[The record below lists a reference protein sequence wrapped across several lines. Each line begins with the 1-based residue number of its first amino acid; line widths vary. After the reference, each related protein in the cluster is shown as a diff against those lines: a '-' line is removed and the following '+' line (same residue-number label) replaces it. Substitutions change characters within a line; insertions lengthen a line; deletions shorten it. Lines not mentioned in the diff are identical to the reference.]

1 MSSCAA
7 CAEHPRLTFRRGK
20 ALDGRDKHGHD
31 GDKQTAWEGTTMGLL
46 DGKVALI
53 TGAGGGLG
61 EAYAQ
66 LFAREGAAVVVNDL
80 GGPRDGSGADVSM
93 AQKVV
98 NAIKA
103 EGGRAVANGAD
114 ISTLAGGQS
123 VFDDAIKNFGRA
135 DILVN
140 NAGIL
145 LDQTFAKATE
155 AAWDRVLKVHLKGTF
170 CCTQPVFKWMRENGG
185 GVIVNTSSTSGLI
198 GNFGQTNYGAAKGG
212 LWGLSNVLAIEGR
225 KYNIRIWTLAPG
237 ALTRMTA
244 DLPRYKENP
253 GAALGP
259 DGIAPAVLYMVSELS
274 GDQTG
279 KVLGV
284 SGPRGVREMRMME
297 MEGWKPPHTGWKAQ
311 DIVDHAKDIFF
322 SEEQIK
328 MGARRF

>member
-1 MSSCAA
+1 
-7 CAEHPRLTFRRGK
+7 LTRASIHLHKNLSKMMDCRVKPGN
-20 ALDGRDKHGHD
+20 DGAKG
-31 GDKQTAWEGTTMGLL
+31 ANIMGLL

-61 EAYAQ
+61 EAYAK
-66 LFAREGAAVVVNDL
+66 LFAREGAAIVVNDL
-80 GGPRDGSGADVSM
+80 GGPRDGSGGDVSM

-98 NAIKA
+98 DAIKA

-114 ISTLAGGQS
+114 ISTMAGGQS
-123 VFDDAIKNFGRA
+123 VFDDAIKHFGRA

-155 AAWDRVLKVHLKGTF
+155 AGWDKVLKVHLKGTF
-170 CCTQPVFKWMRENGG
+170 CVTQPVFRWMRENGG

-212 LWGLSNVLAIEGR
+212 IWGLSNVLAIEGR
-225 KYNIRIWTLAPG
+225 KYNIRVWTLAPG

-244 DLPRYKENP
+244 DLPRYIENP

-259 DGIAPAVLYMVSELS
+259 DGIAPAVLYMVSGLS

-297 MEGWKPPHTGWKAQ
+297 MDGWKPPHTGWKAQ

-322 SEEQIK
+322 SEDDIK
-328 MGARRF
+328 KSARRF